1 MRRDYELERML
12 GEPRMA
18 IRSLAYALF
27 FSYLVIQLNSFVDT
41 FWTSGLGD
49 KDMTAV
55 SVMSPVYWIV
65 TSAGIG
71 LGVGAASTMAFHLG
85 ERDYERAGVLAENSL
100 ALGLLVSIIVSISM
114 SLLVGPLI
122 NLMGADDVYEGSLAY
137 VRLFLI
143 FSPTLILDGIVA
155 GMLRSEGAGHKA
167 MALLVISAGIN
178 MVLDPLLI
186 YDVEMGVAGAGWATA
201 IGTVVSTS
209 LGLYWYLAGR
219 MRVRV
224 SFRGF
229 RPDRSAMKEVF
240 GIGGPRTAEALAT
253 GFTNIFQRVF
263 IIIAAGSV
271 GVMLYNV
278 PWRYPMLAIV
288 PAEALGAAMIPVC
301 SAALGQRDVGKMKE
315 GMLYAGRLSFVVTA
329 VLAILIFVF
338 AESLMGVFTT
348 SDTMADHHEKLVWVL
363 RMLCIFIPFDAM
375 RKVGSSMLQVLRRST
390 LSTVATLIWGA
401 AKLGAYAVACTCS
414 FDAIIIACVAVYIAG
429 GTGMV
434 GLSYLVARNVR
445 EENMPAVPRT
455 TRRGPESRYRML
467 PGPVDLRMV
476 LRTGFEP
483 GSRPRKGRMIGRYTN
498 GAQERPMDGSFK
510 KLRASDII

>member
-55 SVMSPVYWIV
+55 SVMSPVSWIV

-137 VRLFLI
+137 VRPFLI
-143 FSPTLILDGIVA
+143 LSPTLILDGIVA

-186 YDVEMGVAGAGWATA
+186 
-201 IGTVVSTS
+201 
-209 LGLYWYLAGR
+209 
-219 MRVRV
+219 
-224 SFRGF
+224 
-229 RPDRSAMKEVF
+229 
-240 GIGGPRTAEALAT
+240 
-253 GFTNIFQRVF
+253 
-263 IIIAAGSV
+263 
-271 GVMLYNV
+271 
-278 PWRYPMLAIV
+278 
-288 PAEALGAAMIPVC
+288 
-301 SAALGQRDVGKMKE
+301 
-315 GMLYAGRLSFVVTA
+315 
-329 VLAILIFVF
+329 
-338 AESLMGVFTT
+338 
-348 SDTMADHHEKLVWVL
+348 
-363 RMLCIFIPFDAM
+363 
-375 RKVGSSMLQVLRRST
+375 
-390 LSTVATLIWGA
+390 
-401 AKLGAYAVACTCS
+401 
-414 FDAIIIACVAVYIAG
+414 
-429 GTGMV
+429 
-434 GLSYLVARNVR
+434 
-445 EENMPAVPRT
+445 
-455 TRRGPESRYRML
+455 
-467 PGPVDLRMV
+467 
-476 LRTGFEP
+476 
-483 GSRPRKGRMIGRYTN
+483 
-498 GAQERPMDGSFK
+498 
-510 KLRASDII
+510 